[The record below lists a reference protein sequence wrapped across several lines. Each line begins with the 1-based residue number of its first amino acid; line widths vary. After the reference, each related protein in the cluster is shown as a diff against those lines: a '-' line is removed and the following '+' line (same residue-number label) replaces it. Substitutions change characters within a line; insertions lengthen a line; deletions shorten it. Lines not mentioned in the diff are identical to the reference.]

1 MTLYYKSSKYIKE
14 FINTKDDE
22 SITKLTNLID
32 SLSQMSQLIDE
43 EKLSTLLKLLSH
55 DIHSLELIKTCSE
68 IYVKQKEAKNTN
80 MDVD

>member
-43 EKLSTLLKLLSH
+43 EKLSTLLN
-55 DIHSLELIKTCSE
+55 E
-68 IYVKQKEAKNTN
+68 II
-80 MDVD
+80 